1 MYYILLFDC
10 KLNSLKSLCSFDY
23 SISMLRKHWLFIWS
37 SWVENLKARRLRTV
51 NSIAHIKQVC
61 LDSIFKQ
68 NNNNNG
74 FLSRMF
80 ESSLL
85 SIISCFLLANL
96 SQTSGKSRSLFPRSF
111 WEASRFQIHGF
122 LASKTSHVP
131 VNKHKFEDLLSK
143 PKQWCRSSCRRM
155 GDQLWKVKGVLS
167 SWHTEL

>member
-96 SQTSGKSRSLFPRSF
+96 SQTSANSTFWTSEAGRQRQPSPDSLGGTP
-111 WEASRFQIHGF
+111 AAQP
-122 LASKTSHVP
+122 A
-131 VNKHKFEDLLSK
+131 LL
-143 PKQWCRSSCRRM
+143 PKLGSQ
-155 GDQLWKVKGVLS
+155 LS
-167 SWHTEL
+167 SWAEILLQAGPPSPSPLSPTRDGPGTVFLFT